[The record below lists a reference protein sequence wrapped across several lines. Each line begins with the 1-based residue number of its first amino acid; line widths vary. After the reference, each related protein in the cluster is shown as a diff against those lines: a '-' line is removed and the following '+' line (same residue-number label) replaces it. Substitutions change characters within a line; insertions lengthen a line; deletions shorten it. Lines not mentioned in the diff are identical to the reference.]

1 MWSHKK
7 VCFRCKS
14 RSCPHC
20 GVKAGET
27 WIQYLLTLAPDG
39 EWQHITFTV
48 PCEFWPLIYH
58 NRWLLAEM
66 SRLAA
71 DVILETGR
79 RAGLLPGCFS
89 VIHTWG
95 RDQQWHPHIHLSTTA
110 GGVTGGNT
118 WKKLQFYARNVMAMW
133 RYRITDL
140 LRREYWRLEMPAA
153 LAAESGSRRDWNH
166 FLDRHYRRKWNVRV
180 SKVMDNATHVAMYFG
195 SYLKKPPVSMS
206 RLEHY
211 AGRDEIVMRY
221 RSHRTKQE
229 ETLTLSGD
237 DFMERFSWHV
247 PEKRFRMVRYYGFLS
262 PSKRA
267 VLDRVYALTETLRK
281 TARKVTWRGLYQR
294 LLKVDPLAC
303 ILFGKKMCFSGLK
316 RGLRLAEL
324 LACHKQVAQMKM
336 CG

>member
-20 GVKAGET
+20 GVKAGEI
-27 WIQYLLTLAPDG
+27 WIQYLLTLVPDG
-39 EWQHITFTV
+39 EWQHITFTL
-48 PCEFWPLIYH
+48 PCEFWLLIYH
-58 NRWLLAEM
+58 NRWRMAEM

-79 RAGLLPGCFS
+79 RSGFLPGSFA

-110 GGVTGGNT
+110 GGVTDNYI
-118 WKKLQFYARNVMAMW
+118 WKNHQFYARNVMPMW
-133 RYRITDL
+133 RWRITDL
-140 LRREYWRLEMPAA
+140 LRREYYRLVIPDE
-153 LAAESGSRRDWNH
+153 LAAESRSRREWNH
-166 FLDRHYRRKWNVRV
+166 FLNCHYRRAWNIRV
-180 SKVMDNATHVAMYFG
+180 SKIMDNATHVAMYFG
-195 SYLKKPPVSMS
+195 FYLKKPPVAMS
-206 RLEHY
+206 RLQHY

-221 RSHRTKQE
+221 RSHRTRQE
-229 ETLTLSGD
+229 ESLRLSGD
-237 DFMERFSWHV
+237 EFMARFSWHV

-267 VLDRVYALTETLRK
+267 MLDVVYLLTETVRK
-281 TARKVTWRGLYQR
+281 TARKITWRCLYQR

-303 ILFGKKMCFSGLK
+303 ILCGKMMCFSGLK
-316 RGLRLAEL
+316 RGMRVAEL
-324 LACHKQVAQMKM
+324 LACHEQLAQMKI

>member
-20 GVKAGET
+20 GVKAGEI
-27 WIQYLLTLAPDG
+27 WIQYLLTLVPDG

-79 RAGLLPGCFS
+79 RDGFLPGCFA

-110 GGVTGGNT
+110 GGVTDSNT
-118 WKKLQFYARNVMAMW
+118 WKKRQFYARNVMPMW
-133 RYRITDL
+133 RYRITEL
-140 LRREYWRLEMPAA
+140 LRREYWRLEMPES
-153 LAAESGSRRDWNH
+153 LAAESRSRREWGY
-166 FLDRHYRRKWNVRV
+166 FVDRHYRRKWNVRV
-180 SKVMDNATHVAMYFG
+180 SELMDNATHVAMYFG
-195 SYLKKPPVSMS
+195 FYLKKPPLAMS

-211 AGRDEIVMRY
+211 AGRDDITFRY
-221 RSHRTKQE
+221 RSHRSGKE
-229 ETLTLSGD
+229 ERLVMSGD
-237 DFMERFSWHV
+237 EFMERFSWHV

-262 PSKRA
+262 PSKRD
-267 VLDRVYALTETLRK
+267 VLDVVYVLTATERR
-281 TARKVTWRGLYQR
+281 TAGKITWRSLYQR
-294 LLKVDPLAC
+294 LMKVDPLKC
-303 ILFGKKMCFSGLK
+303 ILCGSQMCFSGLK
-316 RGLRLAEL
+316 RGLRLPEL
-324 LACHKQVAQMKM
+324 LACHEQLAQMKI
-336 CG
+336 CV

>member
-20 GVKAGET
+20 GVKAGEI
-27 WIQYLLTLAPDG
+27 WIQYLLTLVPDG
-39 EWQHITFTV
+39 ELQHITFTL
-48 PCEFWPLIYH
+48 PCEFWLLIYH

-79 RAGLLPGCFS
+79 RSGFLPGCFA

-110 GGVTGGNT
+110 GGVTDDNT
-118 WKKLQFYARNVMAMW
+118 WKTLQFYARTIMPMW
-133 RYRITDL
+133 RWRITDL
-140 LRREYWRLEMPAA
+140 LRREYYRLVIPDE
-153 LAAESGSRRDWNH
+153 LAAESRSRREWNH
-166 FLDRHYRRKWNVRV
+166 FLNRHYRRAWNIRV
-180 SKVMDNATHVAMYFG
+180 SKIMDNATHVAMYFG
-195 SYLKKPPVSMS
+195 FYLKKPPVAMS
-206 RLEHY
+206 CLQHY

-229 ETLTLSGD
+229 ESLTLSGD
-237 DFMERFSWHV
+237 AFMARFSWHV

-267 VLDRVYALTETLRK
+267 MLDVVYLLTETARK
-281 TARKVTWRGLYQR
+281 TARKITWRGLYQR

-303 ILFGKKMCFSGLK
+303 ILCGKMMCFSGLK
-316 RGLRLAEL
+316 RGMRLAEL
-324 LACHKQVAQMKM
+324 LACHEQLAQMKI

>member
-1 MWSHKK
+1 M
-7 VCFRCKS
+7 
-14 RSCPHC
+14 
-20 GVKAGET
+20 KAGEI
-27 WIQYLLTLAPDG
+27 WIQYLLSRVPDG

-48 PCEFWPLIYH
+48 PCQFWPLIYH

-71 DVILETGR
+71 DVVLETGR

-110 GGVTGGNT
+110 GGVTDGNT
-118 WKKLQFYARNVMAMW
+118 WKKLQFYARTVMPMW

-140 LRREYWRLEMPAA
+140 LRREYYRLEMPAA
-153 LAAESGSRRDWNH
+153 LAAESRSRRDWNA
-166 FLDRHYRRKWNVRV
+166 FLDRHYRRKWNVQV
-180 SKVMDNATHVAMYFG
+180 SKVMGNVTHVAMYFG
-195 SYLKKPPVSMS
+195 SYLKKPPVSVS

-211 AGRDEIVMRY
+211 AGRDEIIMRY

-237 DFMERFSWHV
+237 EFMARFSWHV

-267 VLDRVYALTETLRK
+267 WLEVVYALTETEHK
-281 TARKVTWRGLYQR
+281 TARKVTWRQLYRR
-294 LLKVDPLAC
+294 LLKVDPLKC
-303 ILFGKKMCFSGLK
+303 VLCGSMMRFSGLK
-316 RGLRLAEL
+316 RGLRLPEL
-324 LACHKQVAQMKM
+324 LACHEQLAQMKI
-336 CG
+336 CGQARMQGRSVR